1 MPCYLDNSA
10 TTKPC
15 KAAVE
20 AANRAM
26 CEAFGNPSSLHECG
40 MQAQRLLEDARRAVA
55 NGLSV
60 NPAEI
65 YFTPSG
71 TAANNTALFG
81 AAGKAGKGAARKIVT
96 TAFEHPSVENCMRR
110 LEEQGFTVVRL
121 SPDAGGNITE
131 AQFENAIDEKT
142 VLVSLMAVNNEVGSI
157 LPFEKIKGILR
168 KKAPQALLHVDAVQG
183 FMKLPVVPKKCGID
197 LLSVS
202 AHKIHGLKGAGA
214 LFVRQGLHIKPYLLG
229 GGQENGLISGTQGM
243 PAVAAFGAAVEAAGD
258 IQKNDTRVR
267 ALRDRLAKA
276 LGTVDGVRI
285 NSPENA
291 LPYIL
296 NISVEGIPSQV
307 SVNYLSSQGVY
318 VSAGSACAK
327 GHRSPVLTA
336 MGLSS
341 AEIDTAVRISLSRET
356 TEEEIDACVQAIKSE
371 VQMLRKKG

>member
-1 MPCYLDNSA
+1 MHCYLDNSA

-15 KAAVE
+15 QAATD
-20 AANRAM
+20 AALRAM
-26 CEAFGNPSSLHECG
+26 IDVYGNPSSLHECG
-40 MQAQRLLEDARRAVA
+40 FAALNMLETARGEVA
-55 NGLSV
+55 KALSADS
-60 NPAEI
+60 AEI

-81 AAGKAGKGAARKIVT
+81 AAKMKRGGKIVT

-110 LEEQGFTVVRL
+110 LAEQGFTVVRL
-121 SPDAGGNITE
+121 LPDANGNISAE
-131 AQFENAIDEKT
+131 QFENAIDEQT

-157 LPFEKIKGILR
+157 LPFDKISGILR
-168 KKAPQALLHVDAVQG
+168 RKKSSALLHVDAVQG
-183 FMKLPVVPKKCGID
+183 FMKLPIVPKRSGID

-214 LFVRQGLHIKPYLLG
+214 LYVRQGLHIQPYLVG
-229 GGQENGLISGTQGM
+229 GGQENGLVSGTQAM
-243 PAVAAFGAAVEAAGD
+243 PAVAAFGAATAAAGD
-258 IQKNDTRVR
+258 IRKNGERAA
-267 ALRDRLAKA
+267 ALRDRLLA
-276 LGTVDGVRI
+276 LLREIDGIRI

-291 LPYIL
+291 LPYIV

-341 AEIDTAVRISLSRET
+341 AEIDTALRISLSRET
-356 TEEEIDACVQAIKSE
+356 TEEEIDACVHAITTE
-371 VQMLRKKG
+371 VQTLRKKG

>member
-1 MPCYLDNSA
+1 MHCYLDNSA

-15 KAAVE
+15 QAATD
-20 AANRAM
+20 AALRAM
-26 CEAFGNPSSLHECG
+26 TDVYGNPSSLHECG
-40 MQAQRLLEDARRAVA
+40 FAALNMLETARGEVA
-55 NGLSV
+55 KALSADS
-60 NPAEI
+60 AEI

-81 AAGKAGKGAARKIVT
+81 AAKMKRGGKIVT

-110 LEEQGFTVVRL
+110 LAEQGFTVVRL
-121 SPDAGGNITE
+121 LPDANGNISAE
-131 AQFENAIDEKT
+131 QFENAIDEQT

-157 LPFEKIKGILR
+157 LPFDKIAGILR
-168 KKAPQALLHVDAVQG
+168 RKKSSALLHVDAVQG
-183 FMKLPVVPKKCGID
+183 FMKLPIVPKRSGID

-214 LFVRQGLHIKPYLLG
+214 LYVRQGLHIQPYLVG
-229 GGQENGLISGTQGM
+229 GGQENGLVSGTQAI
-243 PAVAAFGAAVEAAGD
+243 PAVAAFGAATAAAGD
-258 IQKNDTRVR
+258 IRKNGER
-267 ALRDRLAKA
+267 AATLRDRL
-276 LGTVDGVRI
+276 LVLLREIEGIRI

-291 LPYIL
+291 LPYIV

-341 AEIDTAVRISLSRET
+341 AEIDTALRISLSRET
-356 TEEEIDACVQAIKSE
+356 TEEEIDACVHAITTE
-371 VQMLRKKG
+371 VQTLRKKG

>member
-1 MPCYLDNSA
+1 MHCYLDNSA

-15 KAAVE
+15 QAATD
-20 AANRAM
+20 AALRAM
-26 CEAFGNPSSLHECG
+26 TDVYGNPSSLHECG
-40 MQAQRLLEDARRAVA
+40 FAALNMLETARGEVA
-55 NGLSV
+55 KALSADS
-60 NPAEI
+60 AEI

-81 AAGKAGKGAARKIVT
+81 AAKMKRSGKIVT

-110 LEEQGFTVVRL
+110 LAEQGFTVVRL
-121 SPDAGGNITE
+121 LPDANGNISAE
-131 AQFENAIDEKT
+131 QFENAIDEQT

-157 LPFEKIKGILR
+157 LPFDKIAGILR
-168 KKAPQALLHVDAVQG
+168 RKKSSALLHVDAVQG
-183 FMKLPVVPKKCGID
+183 FMKLPIVPKRSGID

-214 LFVRQGLHIKPYLLG
+214 LYVRQGLHIQPYLVG
-229 GGQENGLISGTQGM
+229 GGQENGLVSGTQAM
-243 PAVAAFGAAVEAAGD
+243 PAVAAFGAATAAAGD
-258 IQKNDTRVR
+258 IRKNGERAA
-267 ALRDRLAKA
+267 ALRDRLLA
-276 LGTVDGVRI
+276 LLREIEGIRI

-291 LPYIL
+291 LPYIV
-296 NISVEGIPSQV
+296 NVSVEGIPSQV

-341 AEIDTAVRISLSRET
+341 AEIDTALRISLSRET
-356 TEEEIDACVQAIKSE
+356 TEEEIDACVHAITTE
-371 VQMLRKKG
+371 VQTLRKKG

>member
-1 MPCYLDNSA
+1 MNCYLDNSA

-20 AANRAM
+20 AANTAM
-26 CEAFGNPSSLHECG
+26 TEAFGNPSSLHECG
-40 MQAQRLLEDARRAVA
+40 FSALQMLETARGQVA
-55 NGLSV
+55 KALSADS
-60 NPAEI
+60 AEI

-71 TAANNTALFG
+71 TAANNTAIFG
-81 AAGKAGKGAARKIVT
+81 VTQKAGRRGGKIVT

-121 SPDAGGNITE
+121 LPDTDGNITAE
-131 AQFENAIDEKT
+131 QFENAIDEQT
-142 VLVSLMAVNNEVGSI
+142 VLVSTMAVNNEVGSI
-157 LPFEKIKGILR
+157 LPFDKIAGILR
-168 KKAPQALLHVDAVQG
+168 RKKSKALLHVDAVQG
-183 FMKLPVVPKKCGID
+183 FMKLPIAPKKCGID

-214 LFVRQGLHIKPYLLG
+214 LYVRQGLHIKPHLLG
-229 GGQENGLISGTQGM
+229 GGQENGLCSGTQAM
-243 PAVAAFGAAVEAAGD
+243 PAIAAFGAATAAAGD
-258 IQKNDTRVR
+258 IRKNGERV
-267 ALRDRLAKA
+267 AVLRDRLLAG
-276 LGTVDGVRI
+276 LWEIDGVRI
-285 NSPENA
+285 NSPDNA
-291 LPYIL
+291 LPYIV

-336 MGLSS
+336 MGLRA

-356 TEEEIDACVQAIKSE
+356 TQDEIDDCINAIKTE
-371 VQMLRKKG
+371 VQTLRKKG

>member
-1 MPCYLDNSA
+1 MHCYLDNSA

-15 KAAVE
+15 QAATDAAV
-20 AANRAM
+20 RAM
-26 CEAFGNPSSLHECG
+26 TDVYGNPSSLHECG
-40 MQAQRLLEDARRAVA
+40 FAALNMLETARGAVA
-55 NGLSV
+55 NALSADS
-60 NPAEI
+60 AEI

-81 AAGKAGKGAARKIVT
+81 AVNAKRGGKIVT

-110 LEEQGFTVVRL
+110 LAEQGFTVVRL
-121 SPDAGGNITE
+121 APDINGNISAE
-131 AQFENAIDEKT
+131 QFENAIDEQT

-157 LPFEKIKGILR
+157 LPFDKIAGILR
-168 KKAPQALLHVDAVQG
+168 RKKSSALLHVDAVQG
-183 FMKLPVVPKKCGID
+183 FMKLPIAPKRSGID

-214 LFVRQGLHIKPYLLG
+214 LYVRQGLHIQPYLVG
-229 GGQENGLISGTQGM
+229 GGQENGLVSGTQAM
-243 PAVAAFGAAVEAAGD
+243 PAVAAFGAATAAAGD
-258 IQKNDTRVR
+258 IRKNAERVS
-267 ALRDRLAKA
+267 ALRDRLLAG
-276 LGTVDGVRI
+276 LREIEGIRI

-291 LPYIL
+291 LPYIV

-307 SVNYLSSQGVY
+307 SVNYLSQQGVY

-341 AEIDTAVRISLSRET
+341 AEIDTALRISLSRET
-356 TEEEIDACVQAIKSE
+356 TETEIDACVHAITTE
-371 VQMLRKKG
+371 VQTLRKKG

>member
-1 MPCYLDNSA
+1 MHCYLDNSA

-15 KAAVE
+15 QAATD
-20 AANRAM
+20 AALRAM
-26 CEAFGNPSSLHECG
+26 TDVYGNPSSLHECG
-40 MQAQRLLEDARRAVA
+40 FAALNMLETARGEVA
-55 NGLSV
+55 KALSADS
-60 NPAEI
+60 AEI

-81 AAGKAGKGAARKIVT
+81 AAKMKRGGKIVT

-110 LEEQGFTVVRL
+110 LAEQGFTVVRL
-121 SPDAGGNITE
+121 LPDENGNISAE
-131 AQFENAIDEKT
+131 QFENAIDEQT

-157 LPFEKIKGILR
+157 LPFDKIAGILR
-168 KKAPQALLHVDAVQG
+168 RKKSSALLHVDAVQG
-183 FMKLPVVPKKCGID
+183 FMKLPIVPKRSGID

-214 LFVRQGLHIKPYLLG
+214 LYVRQGLHIQPYLVG
-229 GGQENGLISGTQGM
+229 GGQENGLVSGTQAM
-243 PAVAAFGAAVEAAGD
+243 PAVAAFGAATAAAGD
-258 IQKNDTRVR
+258 IRKNGEHAA
-267 ALRDRLAKA
+267 ALRDRLLA
-276 LGTVDGVRI
+276 LLREIEGIRI

-291 LPYIL
+291 LPYIV

-307 SVNYLSSQGVY
+307 SANYLSAQGVY

-341 AEIDTAVRISLSRET
+341 AEIDTALRISLSRET
-356 TEEEIDACVQAIKSE
+356 TEEEIDACVHAITTE
-371 VQMLRKKG
+371 VQTLRKKG

>member
-1 MPCYLDNSA
+1 MHCYLDNSA

-15 KAAVE
+15 QAATD
-20 AANRAM
+20 AALRAM
-26 CEAFGNPSSLHECG
+26 IDVYGNPSSLHECG
-40 MQAQRLLEDARRAVA
+40 FAALNMLETARGEVA
-55 NGLSV
+55 KALSADS
-60 NPAEI
+60 AEI

-81 AAGKAGKGAARKIVT
+81 AAKMKRGGKIVT

-110 LEEQGFTVVRL
+110 LAEQGFTVVRL
-121 SPDAGGNITE
+121 LPDANGNISAE
-131 AQFENAIDEKT
+131 QFENAIDEQT

-157 LPFEKIKGILR
+157 LPFDKIAGILR
-168 KKAPQALLHVDAVQG
+168 RKKSSALLHVDAVQG
-183 FMKLPVVPKKCGID
+183 FMKLPIAPKRSGID

-214 LFVRQGLHIKPYLLG
+214 LYVRQGLHIQPYLVG
-229 GGQENGLISGTQGM
+229 GGQENGLVSGTQAM
-243 PAVAAFGAAVEAAGD
+243 PAVAAFGAATAAAGD
-258 IQKNDTRVR
+258 IRKNGEHAA
-267 ALRDRLAKA
+267 ALRDRLLA
-276 LGTVDGVRI
+276 LLREIEGIRI

-291 LPYIL
+291 LPYIV

-307 SVNYLSSQGVY
+307 SVNYLSAQGVY

-341 AEIDTAVRISLSRET
+341 AEIDTALRISLSRET
-356 TEEEIDACVQAIKSE
+356 TEEEIDACVHAITTE
-371 VQMLRKKG
+371 VQTLRKKG